1 MTLRCKIPIDLVSQ
15 TADAAVALK
24 GSREAGLQ
32 FDRLGGGTF
41 VVIYKNVCV
50 LSLRHSV

>member
-32 FDRLGGGTF
+32 FDRLGGHLWLF
-41 VVIYKNVCV
+41 IRMYVFY
-50 LSLRHSV
+50 L